1 MTTVYNKDKVIYPE
15 LSYKLTGVCFKVQ
28 DELGRFAKEKQ
39 YCERLEAKFV
49 DLSIPFV
56 REFTV
61 KGTGNRVDFIV
72 EDKILLEIK
81 AQPFVSKTDYG
92 QTQRYLQVLRLKL
105 GLLINFQSKYLK
117 PQRVINYT
125 LFQD

>member
-1 MTTVYNKDKVIYPE
+1 MTTVHNKDKVIFPE

-28 DELGRFAKEKQ
+28 DELGRFAREKQ
-39 YCERLEAKFV
+39 YCERLEAKFI
-49 DLSIPFV
+49 DLGITFV

-81 AQPFVSKTDYG
+81 AQPFVSKTDYA

-117 PQRVINYT
+117 PQRIINYNI
-125 LFQD
+125 Q